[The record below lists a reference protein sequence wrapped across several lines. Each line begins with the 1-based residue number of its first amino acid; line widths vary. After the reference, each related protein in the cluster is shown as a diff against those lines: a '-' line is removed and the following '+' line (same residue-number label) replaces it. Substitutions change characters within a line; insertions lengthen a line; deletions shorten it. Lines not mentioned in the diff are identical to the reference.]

1 MYQDIKDHDDI
12 QYLLNLGREEG
23 QIIAKRKMMRT
34 KELEAAKKKR
44 SSHPSRSPR
53 TKGKKGLIKAN
64 VDHVVSMLTRAQL
77 GLFRRRRPLTRST
90 GMSHMTT
97 TLGKKIPS
105 RNG

>member
-1 MYQDIKDHDDI
+1 MVFEIEI
-12 QYLLNLGREEG
+12 FRYLLNLGRTEG
-23 QIIAKRKMMRT
+23 KIIAKSKQMRT
-34 KELEAAKKKR
+34 KELAATKKK

-53 TKGKKGLIKAN
+53 KKGKKGLIKAN

-77 GLFRRRRPLTRST
+77 GPWRRKRPLTRST

-97 TLGKKIPS
+97 TLGKKTPS